1 MQEPAYGDY
10 PYGLEPLVLPDPGEP
25 WLDVEERRFEFGN
38 VPYRPVAFGIEDV
51 PSTARAWFRWI
62 TGHQLS
68 FLIWRFIAIG
78 CDSRYVASVDSRAIA
93 QLVAGYSASLA
104 YTASMSAVEY
114 ASTVRPAME
123 RTHRAFTGSW
133 APDYR
138 LVRTLMHS
146 PRRTAA
152 ALGAGADE
160 LVVRIRECNDVH
172 REVANRL
179 VPTGVS
185 LFQES
190 GMTTVGA
197 RTHVDTDLIYDAFFL
212 VARRPVSFGSALEQF
227 ERRVHAVAADLER
240 SESGADHPCDGCDG
254 FTADVFGS
262 ARQRLREALMSAA
275 DICVADHGEA
285 VR

>member
-1 MQEPAYGDY
+1 MEEPAYGDY
-10 PYGLEPLVLPDPGEP
+10 SYGLEPLVLPDPGEP
-25 WLDVEERRFEFGN
+25 WLQAGERRFQFGS
-38 VPYRPVAFGIEDV
+38 VPYRPVAHDIADV
-51 PSTARAWFRWI
+51 PSTARSWFRWI

-78 CDSRYVASVDSRAIA
+78 CDSRYVASVDCRAVA

-104 YTASMSAVEY
+104 YTSSLSAGEY
-114 ASTVRPAME
+114 AGTVRPAME

-138 LVRTLMHS
+138 PVRDLMHS

-152 ALGAGADE
+152 TLGAGAEE
-160 LVVRIRECNDVH
+160 LVIRIRECNDVH

-185 LFQES
+185 LFQGS
-190 GMTTVGA
+190 GMTSVDA
-197 RTHVDTDLIYDAFFL
+197 KTHVDKDVIYDAFFL
-212 VARRPVSFGSALEQF
+212 VARRPVSLASALEQF
-227 ERRVHAVAADLER
+227 ERRVHAVIADLGR
-240 SESGADHPCDGCDG
+240 SENSTDRGYDG
-254 FTADVFGS
+254 FTAGVFDS
-262 ARQRLREALMSAA
+262 ARQRLREALVSAA

-285 VR
+285 VH